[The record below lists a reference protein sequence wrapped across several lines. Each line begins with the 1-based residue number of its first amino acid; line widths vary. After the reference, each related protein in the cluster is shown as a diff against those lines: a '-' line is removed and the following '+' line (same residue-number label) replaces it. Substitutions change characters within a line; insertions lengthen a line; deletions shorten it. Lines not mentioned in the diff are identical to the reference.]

1 MSTIRQ
7 LFETTRSLDR
17 RIEKVISF
25 DNVASDQ
32 LKREITEYVVTDS
45 IEASFGRLLDRF
57 DEGMAG
63 GGAQE
68 IGIWVSGFYGS
79 GKSSFTKYLGFAL
92 DPSRQVDGKPFL
104 DWLQNQLV
112 SKPLRAQ
119 LGALARRYPSTV
131 IMIDLASAQI
141 AGATMAEISS
151 VLYWTVMQWAGY
163 PKDRK
168 LAYLQLM
175 LERDGKMPDFE
186 QRIITRAKG
195 KSWADILNQPLVA
208 QEFASELA
216 CHFYPDVF
224 KTPKAFKDL
233 KVDDVQFENERV
245 KEMLELVRRKSG
257 REHIIFILDEVG
269 QYVAARDSLILNL
282 DGLAKNIK
290 LLGAGKAWLIAT
302 AQQMLTEDDPRA
314 QENTGKLFKLKD
326 RFPIPVELEAS
337 DIKEICYRRLLAKSS
352 AGEVTLGT
360 LFDANGQA
368 LRNHTQISGTRFFK
382 SNLEKKDFNNL
393 YPFLPQHFD
402 ILLAMLGRLA
412 KTSGGVGLRS
422 AIKVIQDVLVDQ
434 SGLRT
439 GQKLLADH
447 AVGALATTAVFYE
460 TLRHDIRKSFRHV
473 VEGVERVER
482 IYEADSIHA
491 RVARSVAVLQLLD
504 DFPLN
509 RENIAA
515 LLHPAVDAPSQLPA
529 VRAAVDELLQEKAVH
544 LSEIDGRLRFM
555 SEAVS
560 EMEGERAKIHAGPR
574 ETRLV
579 LHEKLK
585 QIFTPAP
592 TVRLHGTRSVT
603 TGLKVLSGS
612 MAVSLDGER
621 EPLQTVVELVSAS
634 PYEKVKEER
643 ILDSNQRANLNCL
656 HLLAKED
663 PDIDNKLVE
672 IVRSLGIYNQN
683 RNKTVEKEVGEY
695 LTGQLQRAET
705 LTGDLEAAL
714 KKQLAAGSFIFRGKP
729 VAVAELHADLL
740 TATGRQLET
749 AAKEVFEK
757 YQEAPV
763 QAEATLAEKFLNTS
777 NLGQIATKDDPLALV
792 KKSGGKATV
801 DTSHRGL
808 VSIKDYLEKHGQV
821 EGRKVL
827 DDFFAAP
834 YGWSK
839 ETTRYLCA
847 ALLVAG
853 DIKLRIA
860 GVDVTV
866 RGDAATEALKN
877 NNSFNK
883 VGVGL
888 RDSRPS
894 PEAKARAAERLLS
907 LTGDTVLPLE
917 DDISKAVIKCF
928 PLLQRDYS
936 ALAMQLKTFSLPGV
950 ERADAI
956 QDSITEIL
964 RGDAS
969 DATSWLGGET
979 CPLADDLEWARKVKK
994 SLDNGIDTVIEQLRT
1009 CSTEIASMPGV
1020 GIPGK
1025 LASDTGQLRDE
1036 AKEFLKR
1043 DDFYDYMPDL
1053 KQRLAGLEKL
1063 VKQAAQALAAE
1074 LDTRLTKDINAI
1086 QSSPEWSRLGLD
1098 DQTQFSN
1105 RLDRL
1110 RITVPHD
1117 LAGLKKLL
1125 GHQYVLTSEL
1135 EQIKAAI
1142 AECAKPKPPPAN
1154 DKLEECYEVTLTI
1167 PAELTSPDQA
1177 DAIIAEL
1184 EKLKPKFQQYVKVR
1198 IKWQ

>member
-1 MSTIRQ
+1 MSTIRN

-25 DNVASDQ
+25 DNAANDQ

-45 IEASFGRLLDRF
+45 IETSFERLLNCF
-57 DEGMAG
+57 DQGMG
-63 GGAQE
+63 GGSQE

-92 DPSRQVDGKPFL
+92 DPTRTVDGKPFL
-104 DWLQNQLV
+104 DWLENQLV

-119 LGALARRYPSTV
+119 LRTLAKRYPSTV

-175 LERDGKMPDFE
+175 LERDGKMAEFE
-186 QRIITRAKG
+186 KRIVAKAKG
-195 KSWADILNQPLVA
+195 KAWTDILNQPLVA

-216 CHFYPDVF
+216 CEFYPDVF
-224 KTPKAFKDL
+224 KTAKAFKDL

-245 KEMLELVRRKSG
+245 KEMLDLIRRKSG
-257 REHIIFILDEVG
+257 RENIIFILDEVG
-269 QYVAARDSLILNL
+269 QYVAARDNLILNL

-290 LLGAGKAWLIAT
+290 LLGNGKAWLVAT

-314 QENTGKLFKLKD
+314 QMNTGKLFKLKD

-337 DIKEICYRRLLAKSS
+337 DIREICYRRLLTKSS
-352 AGEVTLGT
+352 AGESKLAG
-360 LFDANGQA
+360 LFDTQGQS
-368 LRNHTQISGTRFFK
+368 LRNHTQLGGTRFFK
-382 SNLEKKDFNNL
+382 SDLDKKVFCNL

-402 ILLAMLGRLA
+402 ILLALLGRLA

-434 SGLRT
+434 SGLRS
-439 GQKLLADH
+439 GQSLLADQP
-447 AVGALATTAVFYE
+447 AGSLATTAVFYD

-473 VEGVERVER
+473 IEGVERVER
-482 IYEADSIHA
+482 IYGTDTIQA
-491 RVARSVAVLQLLD
+491 RVAKSVAVLQLLD
-504 DFPLN
+504 DFLVN
-509 RENIAA
+509 RENVAA
-515 LLHPAVDAPSQLPA
+515 LLHPNADAPSQLST
-529 VRAAVDELLQEKAVH
+529 VKAAVDELLLEKEAH

-555 SEAVS
+555 SEAVAD
-560 EMEGERAKIHAGPR
+560 MEKQRAGIHAGPR
-574 ETRLV
+574 EIRLV
-579 LHEKLK
+579 LHDKLK

-592 TVRLHGTRSVT
+592 TVRLLSTRSVT
-603 TGLKVLSGS
+603 TGIKAMSGTLPI
-612 MAVSLDGER
+612 SLDSER
-621 EPLQTVVELVSAS
+621 EPVQTVIEFVSPAS
-634 PYEKVKEER
+634 YEKTKEDR
-643 ILDSNQRANLNCL
+643 ILDSNQRSNLNCL
-656 HLLAKED
+656 YLLAKED
-663 PDIDNKLVE
+663 PNVDNKLVE
-672 IVRSLGIYNQN
+672 IVRSLGIYKEN
-683 RNKTVEKEVGEY
+683 RNKAVEKEVGEY
-695 LTGQLQRAET
+695 LNGQFQRAEN
-705 LTGDLEAAL
+705 LSGELETAL
-714 KKQLAAGSFIFRGKP
+714 KKTLAAGSFIFRGKP
-729 VAVAELHADLL
+729 VSVAELNADLVQ
-740 TATGRQLET
+740 ATNKQLET
-749 AAKEVFEK
+749 VAKEVFEK
-757 YQEAPV
+757 YTEAPV
-763 QAEATLAEKFLNTS
+763 QAESGLAEKFLNTS
-777 NLGQIATKDDPLALV
+777 NLAQIATKDDPLGLV
-792 KKSGGKATV
+792 KKSAGKAVV
-801 DTSHRGL
+801 DTGQRAL

-821 EGRKVL
+821 DGRKVL

-839 ETTRYLCA
+839 DTTRYLSA
-847 ALLVAG
+847 ALLIAG

-883 VGVGL
+883 IGVAL
-888 RDSRPS
+888 RDSRPA

-907 LTGDTVLPLE
+907 LTGDNVLPLE

-928 PLLQRDYS
+928 PQLQRDYA
-936 ALAMQLKTFSLPGV
+936 ALAMQLKTLDLPGV
-950 ERADAI
+950 ERAENI

-1025 LASDTGQLRDE
+1025 LATDTGQLRDE

-1043 DDFYDYMPDL
+1043 EDFYEYMPDL
-1053 KQRLAGLEKL
+1053 KCRLTGLETA
-1063 VKQAAQALAAE
+1063 VKTAAQGLATE
-1074 LDTRLTKDINAI
+1074 LDTRLTKEINAI

-1105 RLDRL
+1105 RLDKL
-1110 RITVPHD
+1110 RITVTPD

-1142 AECAKPKPPPAN
+1142 KECAKPKPPPDN
-1154 DKLEECYEVTLTI
+1154 GKLEECYEVTLTI

-1177 DAIIAEL
+1177 DALIAEI
-1184 EKLKPKFQQYVKVR
+1184 EKLKPKFQQYVRIR

>member
-1 MSTIRQ
+1 MSTIRN
-7 LFETTRSLDR
+7 LFETTRRLDR

-25 DNVASDQ
+25 DNAANDQ

-45 IEASFGRLLDRF
+45 IESSFERLLNCF
-57 DEGMAG
+57 DQGMG
-63 GGAQE
+63 GGSQE
-68 IGIWVSGFYGS
+68 IGVWVSGFYGS

-92 DPSRQVDGKPFL
+92 DPARTVDGKPFL
-104 DWLQNQLV
+104 DWLESQLV

-119 LGALARRYPSTV
+119 LRTLAKRYPSTV

-175 LERDGKMPDFE
+175 LERDGRMAEFE
-186 QRIITRAKG
+186 KRITAKAKG
-195 KSWADILNQPLVA
+195 KAWSDILNQPLVA

-216 CHFYPDVF
+216 SEFYPDVF
-224 KTPKAFKDL
+224 KTAKAFKDL

-245 KEMLELVRRKSG
+245 KEMLELIRRKSG
-257 REHIIFILDEVG
+257 RQNIIFILDEVG
-269 QYVAARDSLILNL
+269 QYVAARDNLILNL
-282 DGLAKNIK
+282 QGLAENITH
-290 LLGAGKAWLIAT
+290 LGNGKTWLVAT
-302 AQQMLTEDDPRA
+302 AQQTLTEDDPRA
-314 QENTGKLFKLKD
+314 QMNTGKLFKLKD
-326 RFPIPVELEAS
+326 RFSVQIELEAS
-337 DIKEICYRRLLAKSS
+337 DIREICYRRLLTKSS
-352 AGEVTLGT
+352 AGEGTLAG
-360 LFDANGQA
+360 LFDAHGQA
-368 LRNHTQISGTRFFK
+368 LRNHTQLSGTRFFK
-382 SNLEKKDFNNL
+382 SDLDKKVFCNL

-402 ILLAMLGRLA
+402 ILLALLGRLA

-434 SGLRT
+434 SGLRA
-439 GQKLLADH
+439 GQTLLADEP
-447 AVGALATTAVFYE
+447 AGKLATTSVFYD

-482 IYEADSIHA
+482 IYGADSAHT
-491 RVARSVAVLQLLD
+491 RVAKSVAVLQLLD
-504 DFPLN
+504 DFPTN

-515 LLHPAVDAPSQLPA
+515 LLHPSADAGSQLPT
-529 VRAAVDELLQEKAVH
+529 VKTSVDELLVDKEVH

-574 ETRLV
+574 EIRLV
-579 LHEKLK
+579 LHDKLK

-592 TVRLHGTRSVT
+592 TVRLLGTRSVT
-603 TGLKVLSGS
+603 TGIKAMSG
-612 MAVSLDGER
+612 ALAISLDGER
-621 EPLQTVVELVSAS
+621 EPVQTVIELVPPGS
-634 PYEKVKEER
+634 YEKAKEER

-656 HLLAKED
+656 YLLAKED
-663 PDIDNKLVE
+663 PEIDNKLVE

-683 RNKTVEKEVGEY
+683 RNKTVEKEVSEY
-695 LTGQLQRAET
+695 LNGQFQRAET
-705 LTGDLEAAL
+705 LGNELEVLL

-729 VAVAELHADLL
+729 VAVGVLSADLL
-740 TATGRQLET
+740 QATGKQLET

-757 YQEAPV
+757 YAEAPV
-763 QAEATLAEKFLNTS
+763 QAEAGLAEKFINTS
-777 NLGQIATKDDPLALV
+777 NLAQIATKDDPLGLV
-792 KKSGGKATV
+792 KKSGGKSAV
-801 DTSHRGL
+801 DTGHRAL

-821 EGRKVL
+821 DGRKVL

-839 ETTRYLCA
+839 DTTRYLIA
-847 ALLVAG
+847 ALLIAG

-883 VGVGL
+883 IGVAL

-917 DDISKAVIKCF
+917 DDISKAVTKCF
-928 PLLQRDYS
+928 PQLQRDYA
-936 ALAMQLKTFSLPGV
+936 ALAMQLKTFTLPGV
-950 ERADAI
+950 ERAENI
-956 QDSITEIL
+956 QDSVTEIL

-994 SLDNGIDTVIEQLRT
+994 SLDNGIDVVIEQLRT
-1009 CSTEIASMPGV
+1009 CMSEIAVMPGV

-1025 LASDTGQLRDE
+1025 LASDTAQLCDE

-1043 DDFYDYMPDL
+1043 EDFYEFMPDL
-1053 KQRLAGLEKL
+1053 KCRLTGLETA
-1063 VKQAAQALAAE
+1063 VKCAAQGLSTE
-1074 LDTRLTKDINAI
+1074 LDSRLTKEINAI
-1086 QSSPEWSRLGLD
+1086 QSSSEWSRLGLD

-1110 RITVPHD
+1110 RITCTSD

-1135 EQIKAAI
+1135 EQVKAAI
-1142 AECAKPKPPPAN
+1142 KECAKPMPLPDN
-1154 DKLEECYEVTLTI
+1154 SKLEECYEVTLTMPI
-1167 PAELTSPDQA
+1167 ELTSLDQA
-1177 DAIIAEL
+1177 DALIAEI
-1184 EKLKPKFQQYVKVR
+1184 EKLKPKFQQYVKIK